1 MTIASE
7 HQTKVADEVWVA
19 AALLHREHPKR
30 DDFSIEEIK
39 NRATQESQGEL
50 LRSGVYVH
58 IVQHCVANRP
68 PSPGRYRMLV
78 ETAPGRRRLFR
89 TGDSYH
95 AAREG
100 SKTHPA
106 VEDLPERH
114 RNLLEWYRKWDASA
128 AATRADEDP
137 ILALVGSGKKLWGDE
152 DPDEYVRRLREGWE

>member
-1 MTIASE
+1 MAIASE
-7 HQTKVADEVWVA
+7 PQTKVADEVWVA
-19 AALLHREHPKR
+19 TALLHREHPKR
-30 DDFSIEEIK
+30 TDFSIEEIK
-39 NRATQESQGEL
+39 ERAARESGSP

-95 AAREG
+95 VAREG
-100 SKTHPA
+100 SKIHPA
-106 VEDLPERH
+106 VEDLPEHH
-114 RNLLEWYRKWDASA
+114 RDLLDWYRKWDDRAVAS
-128 AATRADEDP
+128 RADEDP

-152 DPDEYVRRLREGWE
+152 DPDEYVRGLREGWE

>member
-1 MTIASE
+1 MTIATVTE
-7 HQTKVADEVWVA
+7 LKIADEVWLA
-19 AALLHREHPKR
+19 TAQLHREHPKR
-30 DDFSIEEIK
+30 DDFAIAEIK
-39 NRATQESQGEL
+39 ERAAKESGGE

-68 PSPGRYRMLV
+68 PSPGRYRILV

-95 AAREG
+95 VAREG

-106 VEDLPERH
+106 AEDLPARY
-114 RNLLEWYRKWDASA
+114 RSLLDWYRKWDTA
-128 AATRADEDP
+128 AAARRVDDDP
-137 ILALVGSGKKLWGDE
+137 ILALVGLGKHLWRGE

>member
-1 MTIASE
+1 MTTVA
-7 HQTKVADEVWVA
+7 TVDLKVADEVWLA
-19 AALLHREHPKR
+19 TALLHREYPKR
-30 DDFSIEEIK
+30 ADFEIEEIME
-39 NRATQESQGEL
+39 RAAKESGRE

-95 AAREG
+95 LTREG

-106 VEDLPERH
+106 PEDLPEKYQS
-114 RNLLEWYRKWDASA
+114 LLDWYRRWDAA
-128 AATRADEDP
+128 AAARRVDDDP
-137 ILALVGSGKKLWGDE
+137 ILALVGSGKHLWRGE
-152 DPDEYVRRLREGWE
+152 DPDEYVRSLREGWE